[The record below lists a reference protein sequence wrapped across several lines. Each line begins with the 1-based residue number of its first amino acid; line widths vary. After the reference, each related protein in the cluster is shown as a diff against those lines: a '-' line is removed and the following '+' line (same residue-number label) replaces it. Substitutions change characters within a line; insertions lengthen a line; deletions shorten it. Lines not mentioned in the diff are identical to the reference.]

1 MKVFV
6 TGATGY
12 VGGAVAAALARAG
25 HEVFGLARDEAKGR
39 ALAAQEV
46 HPVRGDMAEPES
58 FTTAAEGCQA
68 LVHCAAEGSE
78 RFHDL
83 DRSTV
88 DVLLR
93 AARDAGS
100 ARIVVYTSGVWLYG
114 DTGTGV
120 ADEASPLQPP
130 ALPAP
135 RADTERTVLAA
146 TGGDVR
152 TLVLRPGCVYGASGG
167 LTGMWFASATR
178 EGAARIVG
186 DGAGAWTMVHV
197 ADLADAYLRAV
208 ESAFGGEVFNV
219 TDRSR
224 NSVRSCAEAAS
235 RVAGGGGR
243 VKEVPVAEAVKDMGP
258 VAECLAMTQHVD
270 SSKAARLLGW
280 QPRHGGF
287 VDGVARYHAAWKATS
302 GS

>member
-12 VGGAVAAALARAG
+12 IGSAVSSTLARAG
-25 HEVFGLARDEAKGR
+25 HEVFGLARSEAKGR
-39 ALAAQEV
+39 ALAAQEIL
-46 HPVRGDMAEPES
+46 PVRGDMAEPES
-58 FTTAAEGCQA
+58 FAAAAAGCQA
-68 LVHCAAEGSE
+68 LVHCAAEESE
-78 RFHDL
+78 RFHAL
-83 DRSTV
+83 DRRTI

-93 AARDAGS
+93 AVREAESPRM
-100 ARIVVYTSGVWLYG
+100 VVYTSGVWLYG
-114 DTGTGV
+114 DTGAGV
-120 ADEASPLQPP
+120 ADESSPLQPP
-130 ALPAP
+130 AMVAP
-135 RADTERTVLAA
+135 RADTERLVLAA

-152 TLVLRPGCVYGASGG
+152 TIVMRPGCVYGGSGG
-167 LTGMWFASATR
+167 LTGMWFASASN

-186 DGAGAWTMVHV
+186 QGDGAWTMVHV
-197 ADLADAYLRAV
+197 ADLADAYLRVV

-224 NSVRSCAEAAS
+224 NSVRSCAEVAS

-243 VKEVPVAEAVKDMGP
+243 VRVVSEADAAKEMGAI
-258 VAECLAMTQHVD
+258 AECLAMTQHVD

-287 VDGVARYHAAWKATS
+287 VDGVPRYHAAWKATVAR
-302 GS
+302 